1 MYSYPMQT
9 ATMQTPKPHRSPLWR
24 EIRRHR
30 ALYLLAAPSVLYFII
45 FKYLPLWN
53 AQIAFKDFQ
62 PLDGVLGSAW
72 VGFTNFMAFFNS
84 YYFFELIRNTLFY
97 SFAKLIF
104 GVPTAVVLA
113 LAIFESKRPFFRRL
127 VQTMT
132 YLPHFLSWVIMYG
145 LLLMLLSPGDGL
157 VNEAL
162 KLLGF
167 KAVPFMTDPATFPWV
182 IILSDIWKEM
192 GWSAIIFL
200 AALIAIDPSL
210 FEAADIE
217 GANALQKIKYITLP
231 SILDVIVVV
240 VLLRLGNILDA
251 GFHQIFVLYSYPVFS
266 VADIIDTWV
275 YRQGLLEFQFGLATA
290 VGLFKGAIGM
300 LLLVASNRL
309 VRKLSG
315 SSLY

>member
-1 MYSYPMQT
+1 M
-9 ATMQTPKPHRSPLWR
+9 RSPSLTWKNVQ
-24 EIRRHR
+24 RHR
-30 ALYLLAAPSVLYFII
+30 ALYLLALPSIAYFIV
-45 FKYLPLWN
+45 FRYVPLWN

-72 VGFTNFMAFFNS
+72 NGLENFKNFFNS
-84 YYFFELIRNTLFY
+84 YYFTELIRNTVFY
-97 SFAKLIF
+97 SFFKLIV
-104 GVPTAVVLA
+104 GVPMAILLA
-113 LAIFESKRPFFRRL
+113 LAIYESKLPFFRRL

-145 LLLMLLSPGDGL
+145 LLLMILSPGDGL
-157 VNEAL
+157 LNDVL
-162 KLLGF
+162 KLFGMQPVAFLTEP
-167 KAVPFMTDPATFPWV
+167 KTFPFV
-182 IILSDIWKEM
+182 VILSDLWKEM

-200 AALIAIDPSL
+200 AALIAIDPNL

-217 GANALQKIKYITLP
+217 GANALQKIRYITLP

-240 VLLRLGNILDA
+240 VLLRLGTILDA

-275 YRQGLLEFQFGLATA
+275 YRQGLLEFQFSLATA
-290 VGLFKGAIGM
+290 VGLFQGVIGM
-300 LLLVASNRL
+300 VLLVVSNRL

>member
-1 MYSYPMQT
+1 M
-9 ATMQTPKPHRSPLWR
+9 RSPSIAWKN
-24 EIRRHR
+24 IQRHR
-30 ALYLLAAPSVLYFII
+30 ALYLLALPSIVYFII
-45 FKYLPLWN
+45 FRYMPLWN

-62 PLDGVLGSAW
+62 PLDGVLGSSW
-72 VGFTNFMAFFNS
+72 NGLTNFKDFFNS
-84 YYFFELIRNTLFY
+84 FYFTELIRNTVLYSLF
-97 SFAKLIF
+97 KLLV
-104 GVPTAVVLA
+104 GVPMAILLA
-113 LAIFESKRPFFRRL
+113 LGIYESKLPFFRRL

-145 LLLMLLSPGDGL
+145 LLLMILSPGDGL
-157 VNEAL
+157 LNDVL
-162 KLLGF
+162 KLFGF
-167 KAVPFMTDPATFPWV
+167 QPIAFLTEPATFPV
-182 IILSDIWKEM
+182 VVILSDLWKEM

-217 GANALQKIKYITLP
+217 GANALQKIKHITLP

-240 VLLRLGNILDA
+240 VLLRLGTILDA

-275 YRQGLLEFQFGLATA
+275 YRQGLLEFQFSLATA
-290 VGLFKGAIGM
+290 VGLFKGVIGM
-300 LLLVASNRL
+300 VLLVVSNRL

>member
-1 MYSYPMQT
+1 M
-9 ATMQTPKPHRSPLWR
+9 RSSSLTWKHLK
-24 EIRRHR
+24 RHR
-30 ALYLLAAPSVLYFII
+30 ALYLLALPSIAYFII

-62 PLDGVLGSAW
+62 PLDGVLGSVW
-72 VGFTNFMAFFNS
+72 NGLTNFTNFFNS
-84 YYFFELIRNTLFY
+84 YYFTELIRNTLFY
-97 SFAKLIF
+97 SFFKLII
-104 GVPTAVVLA
+104 GVPMAILLA
-113 LAIFESKRPFFRRL
+113 LAIYESKLPFFRRL

-145 LLLMLLSPGDGL
+145 LLLMILSPGDGL
-157 VNEAL
+157 LNDVL
-162 KLLGF
+162 KLFGF
-167 KAVPFMTDPATFPWV
+167 QPVAFLTEPKTFPFV
-182 IILSDIWKEM
+182 VILSDLWKEM

-217 GANALQKIKYITLP
+217 GANALQKIRYITLP

-240 VLLRLGNILDA
+240 VLLRLGTILDA

-275 YRQGLLEFQFGLATA
+275 YRQGLLEFQFSLATA
-290 VGLFKGAIGM
+290 VGLFKGVIGM
-300 LLLVASNRL
+300 LLLVFSNRI
-309 VRKLSG
+309 VRKMSG

>member
-1 MYSYPMQT
+1 M
-9 ATMQTPKPHRSPLWR
+9 RSSSLSWK
-24 EIRRHR
+24 IFNRHR
-30 ALYLLAAPSVLYFII
+30 ALYLLALPSIAYFII
-45 FKYLPLWN
+45 FKYVPLWN

-72 VGFTNFMAFFNS
+72 NGLTNFRDFFNS
-84 YYFFELIRNTLFY
+84 YYFTELIRNTILY
-97 SFAKLIF
+97 SFFKLVV
-104 GVPTAVVLA
+104 GVPMAILLA
-113 LAIFESKRPFFRRL
+113 LGIYESKRPFFRRL

-145 LLLMLLSPGDGL
+145 LLLMILSPGDGL
-157 VNEAL
+157 LNDVL
-162 KLLGF
+162 KLFGMQPVAFL
-167 KAVPFMTDPATFPWV
+167 TDPRTFPFV
-182 IILSDIWKEM
+182 VILSDLWKEM

-217 GANALQKIKYITLP
+217 GANALQKIRYITLP

-240 VLLRLGNILDA
+240 VLLRLGTILDA

-275 YRQGLLEFQFGLATA
+275 YRQGLLEFQFSLATA
-290 VGLFKGAIGM
+290 VGLFKGVIGM
-300 LLLVASNRL
+300 VLLVVSNRL